1 MVQQRKK
8 FSINF
13 TKENTKFSLSLHY
26 HSDQSYFYVKTTETY
41 EFEVHDN
48 VLLYGFCLG
57 NVPKVF
63 TKDEMSGL
71 PLNCTVYNFP
81 VDHSPTEKEDI
92 LNIHK
97 YLVKQNE
104 IK

>member
-1 MVQQRKK
+1 M
-8 FSINF
+8 
-13 TKENTKFSLSLHY
+13 
-26 HSDQSYFYVKTTETY
+26 KTTETC

-48 VLLYGFCLG
+48 VLLYEFCLG

-71 PLNCTVYNFP
+71 PLICTVYNFP
-81 VDHSPTEKEDI
+81 VDHSPTEKEE
-92 LNIHK
+92 
-97 YLVKQNE
+97 KQNE